1 MLRVTDKPAAGRIV
15 HDAEWLPYTFDPS
28 GRSLVFARVPEEVR
42 RSAPFLD
49 SEAIRS
55 CELALLPQPM
65 VEKAAET
72 VQTVPVHFIFHTA
85 LCGST
90 MLMRAINETGS
101 ATGIREP
108 AILLN
113 LYHRMRTG
121 SRIDEAHRLDLV
133 LRLLARPFGD
143 RAAVVIKP
151 SCFVNPLV
159 SDLLSHASGSR
170 AVLLRSHLR
179 AFLLGI
185 AKGGPEARTWSR
197 QVFADLQQALP
208 LDLGIDGGELTGLQA
223 AGLVWL
229 MRVWLFSQISS
240 EHGPER
246 ALPVHADTV
255 FADPVAAVSEIS
267 HFFGLP
273 ASGSLSDLHASGVF
287 QWHSKE
293 TGRQFGTADRSREL
307 EATRAAHGAQVE
319 TTARWVEELAA
330 QRGIRLS
337 K

>member
-1 MLRVTDKPAAGRIV
+1 MLRVTDKPAAERIV

-170 AVLLRSHLR
+170 AVLLRSDLR

-185 AKGGPEARTWSR
+185 AKRGPEARTWSR
-197 QVFADLQQALP
+197 QVFADRCPRQLEIIGNPLRLPIERIGPFELDDRLLPRAAQQQRPADIVD
-208 LDLGIDGGELTGLQA
+208 DLGLL
-223 AGLVWL
+223 
-229 MRVWLFSQISS
+229 
-240 EHGPER
+240 
-246 ALPVHADTV
+246 
-255 FADPVAAVSEIS
+255 
-267 HFFGLP
+267 
-273 ASGSLSDLHASGVF
+273 GS
-287 QWHSKE
+287 
-293 TGRQFGTADRSREL
+293 
-307 EATRAAHGAQVE
+307 
-319 TTARWVEELAA
+319 
-330 QRGIRLS
+330 
-337 K
+337 